1 MTTTKKTFSRM
12 MSLVCILSLLM
23 TLTGIS
29 TNALD
34 SASISYGFA
43 VEKAGYAQGTITFT
57 ADAKATYDLYW
68 ADGQGSILQGY
79 YPIDTLKMSAGESKS
94 VKMGEH
100 TVIPANAE
108 KIVAVTGDS
117 NEQKAVYEIPK
128 NKQFSAG
135 SGYRLYSFSAYSDI
149 HIDKGSGWYCD
160 ADKHLKEGLQY
171 AVDRNSDYLIVSGD
185 VVTNDSGPDKEWAAY
200 QKILSQSD
208 FVNPVWESD
217 GNHDMRQGVESGIKS
232 FIKHSGTDSIK
243 GSNKS
248 YFYKIEENT
257 GDIFIFMALEL
268 NKNPNDAAEF
278 TSEQLAWADELMDRY
293 TQKGVNVFLI
303 QHSPIKK
310 FGAGDRMSDP
320 YYGGLLNT
328 KYEANAQFKALI
340 QKYPNVVWFSGHTH
354 EDFDMDYNYSNE
366 NNTACHMIHIPSLAG
381 STKAKDPQPTDPS
394 EDKLER
400 KKGKGFNSQGYYT
413 EVYENE
419 IVCYGVNLS
428 DGLVYPKYSYIMES
442 TRTSNSPLI
451 ERPVSPQPSGKEVD
465 ISATLAQVSG
475 ILSKYYAYAS
485 YDQYQALKKLYYQYK
500 DQTTAYESVV
510 SDFEY
515 KISSLS
521 EITGTIS
528 VYPIGD
534 TYYFENNKSWSKVY
548 GYAWDGSNH
557 NAEWPGVKLSKVGE
571 SNGHDVYAI
580 KFSSAGQYKNLIFTD
595 GSSQTVDIGLY
606 DYKGNCFKLGSTTD
620 GKYSVS
626 NYSVDFSGTTPE
638 NPPVVV
644 TGHDYA
650 LLYYVSGEHDWNDTN
665 TLFTPDGN
673 GKYTYTFQSKGTQN
687 LSFSLYDKTDKKYL
701 SMETSASIVY
711 TDGQTFDYT
720 LVSQSSRGKSITVK
734 ELTADSVVS
743 LVYDPDTKT
752 VSVTCGEKSV
762 QESLENTSVLSAQ
775 TIKTGEQITA
785 QCSAKGGDGN
795 YQYQVLYKQKAKSKW
810 TTAQEYSENAVVTFK
825 PASITTYD
833 VCVKVK
839 DGSGTE
845 VKKTFSVTVKGE
857 PLTNES
863 TVSAEKINL
872 GNTVTVNAKA
882 SGSTGT
888 YTYAVYYKQQAQS
901 KWTVKQDFNENDKVT
916 VKPAKAVDYDICVKV
931 KDSKGTVVKKYFSVN
946 VTELV
951 NTSTVSANEIKLG
964 SSVKVSCSVSGK
976 ADSYQYAVYY
986 KKASDTKWT
995 AKQTYSSNATVTV
1008 KPSKTTD
1015 YEICVKAQDSNGT
1028 VAKKYFTVTVK

>member
-1 MTTTKKTFSRM
+1 
-12 MSLVCILSLLM
+12 
-23 TLTGIS
+23 
-29 TNALD
+29 
-34 SASISYGFA
+34 
-43 VEKAGYAQGTITFT
+43 
-57 ADAKATYDLYW
+57 
-68 ADGQGSILQGY
+68 
-79 YPIDTLKMSAGESKS
+79 
-94 VKMGEH
+94 
-100 TVIPANAE
+100 
-108 KIVAVTGDS
+108 
-117 NEQKAVYEIPK
+117 
-128 NKQFSAG
+128 
-135 SGYRLYSFSAYSDI
+135 
-149 HIDKGSGWYCD
+149 
-160 ADKHLKEGLQY
+160 
-171 AVDRNSDYLIVSGD
+171 
-185 VVTNDSGPDKEWAAY
+185 
-200 QKILSQSD
+200 
-208 FVNPVWESD
+208 
-217 GNHDMRQGVESGIKS
+217 MRQGVESGIKS

-257 GDIFIFMALEL
+257 GDVFIFMALEL

-293 TQKGVNVFLI
+293 TKKGVNVFLI

-310 FGAGDRMSDP
+310 YGAGDRMSDP

-366 NNTACHMIHIPSLAG
+366 NNTGCHMIHIPSLAG
-381 STKAKDPQPTDPS
+381 STKAKDPQPTAS
-394 EDKLER
+394 GEDKLER
-400 KKGKGFNSQGYYT
+400 KGGKGFNSQGYYT

-442 TRTSNSPLI
+442 TRIADSPLI
-451 ERPVSPQPSGKEVD
+451 NRPVSPEPSGKEVD

-475 ILSKYYAYAS
+475 ILSKYYNYAS

-500 DQTTAYESVV
+500 DQTKARESVV
-510 SDFEY
+510 SDFED
-515 KISSLS
+515 KINALS

-557 NAEWPGVKLSKVGE
+557 NADWPGVKLSKAGE

-606 DYKGNCFKLGSTTD
+606 DYKNNCFKLGSTTD

-638 NPPVVV
+638 NPPVV

-650 LLYYVSGEHDWNDTN
+650 LLYYVSGEHDWTDTS
-665 TLFTPDGN
+665 TLFTPDGS
-673 GKYTYTFQSKGTQN
+673 GKYTYTFHSKGTQN

-701 SMETSASIVY
+701 SMETSASIIY
-711 TDGQTFDYT
+711 ANGQTADYT

-734 ELTADSVVS
+734 ELAADSVVS
-743 LVYDPDTKT
+743 LVYDPDTKMI
-752 VSVTCGEKSV
+752 SVTCGEKSV
-762 QESLENTSVLSAQ
+762 QESLENTSVLSAK
-775 TIKTGEQITA
+775 TIKKGETITA

-795 YQYQVLYKQKAKSKW
+795 YQYQVLYKQKANSKW
-810 TTAQEYSENAVVTFK
+810 TTAQAYSENAAVTFK
-825 PASITTYD
+825 PAGITTYD

-845 VKKTFSVTVKGE
+845 VKKTFTVTVTGE

-888 YTYAVYYKQQAQS
+888 YTYAVYYKQQTQS
-901 KWTVKQDFNENDKVT
+901 KWTLKQDFSDNNKVDI
-916 VKPAKAVDYDICVKV
+916 KPAKAVDYDICVKV
-931 KDSKGTVVKKYFSVN
+931 KDSKGTVAKKYFVISVA
-946 VTELV
+946 VLE
-951 NTSTVSANEIKLG
+951 NTSTVSASEIKLG
-964 SSVKVSCSVSGK
+964 SSIKVTCSASGNSE
-976 ADSYQYAVYY
+976 SYLYAVYY
-986 KKASDTKWT
+986 RKTGDSKWT
-995 AKQTYSSNATVTV
+995 VKQSYAANSTVTV
-1008 KPSKTTD
+1008 KPAKAVD
-1015 YEICVKAQDSNGT
+1015 YEICVKVKDSQNKE
-1028 VAKKYFTVTVK
+1028 VKKYFTVKVK